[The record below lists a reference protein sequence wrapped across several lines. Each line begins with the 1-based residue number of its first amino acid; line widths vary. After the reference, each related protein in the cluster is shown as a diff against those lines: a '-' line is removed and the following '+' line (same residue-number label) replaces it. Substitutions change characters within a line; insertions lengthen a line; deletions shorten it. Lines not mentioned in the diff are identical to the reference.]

1 MKCLSPLVEITFAEF
16 VVGKVAQNQMA
27 ARLICVFRIVGQAVA
42 VVVVVVVYAMFS
54 FN

>member
-1 MKCLSPLVEITFAEF
+1 MKCLSPLVEITCAEF

-42 VVVVVVVYAMFS
+42 VVVVVYAMFS